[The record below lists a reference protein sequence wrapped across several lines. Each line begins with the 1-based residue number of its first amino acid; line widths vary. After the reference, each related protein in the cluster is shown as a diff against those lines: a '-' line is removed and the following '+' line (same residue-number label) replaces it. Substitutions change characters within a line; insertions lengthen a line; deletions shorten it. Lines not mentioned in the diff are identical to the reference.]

1 LTKLAHASG
10 IEAPTREDLAKIDKK
25 RRKKGSNH
33 DWHYPE
39 DPEASITKMKDER
52 THLAHEAEHAC
63 DLKDGPIV
71 AVTSLRADAGDTQTI
86 QDTLVTATEPP
97 EATVGL
103 EPDTVL
109 DVVTDK
115 GYHSNEVLTDLD
127 ALAVRTYI
135 SEPARGRRNWKG
147 RAAAKRAVYANRRRI
162 RAPERSAGRWSAAKG
177 SQGGP
182 PASNRTPGGPLPR

>member
-1 LTKLAHASG
+1 
-10 IEAPTREDLAKIDKK
+10 
-25 RRKKGSNH
+25 
-33 DWHYPE
+33 
-39 DPEASITKMKDER
+39 MKDER

-127 ALAVRTYI
+127 AWRCGPTSPSRLGASKLEGQGRGQ
-135 SEPARGRRNWKG
+135 AR
-147 RAAAKRAVYANRRRI
+147 VYANRRRI
-162 RAPERSAGRWSAAKG
+162 RAPERSAGRWSAAKDLRVG
-177 SQGGP
+177 RLHRIGH
-182 PASNRTPGGPLPR
+182 PAGRFPDDLEGALDGIGLGDSVPSLRP